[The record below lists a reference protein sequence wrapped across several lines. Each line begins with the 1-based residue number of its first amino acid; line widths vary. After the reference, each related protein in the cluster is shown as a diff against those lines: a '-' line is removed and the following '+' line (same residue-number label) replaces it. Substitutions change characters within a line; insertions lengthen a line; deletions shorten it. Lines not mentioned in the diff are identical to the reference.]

1 MENARSQTAPTV
13 VAILPLQATS
23 LPIKTAAQIANDG
36 LAVRHRQHRCNRVAD
51 NEEAKR
57 SVIKP
62 DVRVKWRAERWASV
76 PVAALQS
83 QQAMFRKNRPL
94 MSGFEWIII
103 LFVGVIP
110 FRAAE
115 VVAEALGYSHVI
127 ALAGGIVVMAICVLA
142 YFAIRPM
149 MLPD

>member
-1 MENARSQTAPTV
+1 LPYVIGNTDATVSQT
-13 VAILPLQATS
+13 TS
-23 LPIKTAAQIANDG
+23 
-36 LAVRHRQHRCNRVAD
+36 R
-51 NEEAKR
+51 R
-57 SVIKP
+57 S
-62 DVRVKWRAERWASV
+62 
-76 PVAALQS
+76 VAALQS
-83 QQAMFRKNRPL
+83 QQAMFRKNQPL
-94 MSGFEWIII
+94 ISGFEWIII

-127 ALAGGIVVMAICVLA
+127 ALAGGVVVMAICVLA